1 MNAKTFVGDELLM
14 IQGIVDQIHILHW
27 GRQVNL
33 ESKIYVQFRQI
44 NENFLLLSP
53 AGCLVERF
61 CEATQVR
68 HYGVGDEIF
77 SAFAASHRML
87 SSIYSSRQHTS
98 RQGCATIADLFEGNE
113 VAYVV
118 RTFAIDWFDRKS
130 EPDIDVTRQSHRC
143 LGLVDSEFH
152 ITIYQRASE
161 TLFTPPAKLGLVA

>member
-1 MNAKTFVGDELLM
+1 MIDETLANDDLM
-14 IQGIVDQIHILHW
+14 MIASIAEQIQILNW
-27 GRQVNL
+27 RRQVSL
-33 ESKIYVQFRQI
+33 ESKIYVQFRRL

-77 SAFAASHRML
+77 STFAANHRML

-98 RQGCATIADLFEGNE
+98 RQGCAPIADLFEGNE

-118 RTFAIDWFDRKS
+118 RTFAIDWFDRKF
-130 EPDIDVTRQSHRC
+130 EPNIDVTRQSHRC

-161 TLFTPPAKLGLVA
+161 TLFTPPAKFELVA

>member
-1 MNAKTFVGDELLM
+1 MRAETLVGDELMM
-14 IQGIVDQIHILHW
+14 IAGIVDQIHILHW

-44 NENFLLLSP
+44 NEDFLLLSP

-98 RQGCATIADLFEGNE
+98 RQVCATIADLFEGNE
-113 VAYVV
+113 VAYVLC
-118 RTFAIDWFDRKS
+118 TFAIDWFDRMF
-130 EPDIDVTRQSHRC
+130 EPGMVTRQTHRC

-152 ITIYQRASE
+152 ITIYQRASK
-161 TLFTPPAKLGLVA
+161 TLFTPPAKLELVA